1 MNDKPLVSILIP
13 CYNHEN
19 FLDDCLSSILAQT
32 YDNIELLVCDDCS
45 PDRSF
50 EKITDFEPSLKERF
64 SRVVIMRND
73 VNQGVTKNINRML
86 KLAQGVF
93 VKTIASDDAMAPTA
107 IEKMAQYLI
116 AHPQIDV
123 VVSNGIKVSESEQYP
138 NFTPIEKIY
147 DDAPDFRPDGFFARV
162 AANNQISAPAAMVRM
177 SIYQTYGFYDE
188 QVKVEDYEFW
198 LRILKDGR
206 ARFGFLDEE
215 LLYYRLN
222 ANSMTSLIG
231 NEGLARRRKLIHTS
245 ELETLEKY
253 RETLMPTTY
262 AKIVT
267 DRMLSEYWLAVE
279 YHLNDWKKELAD
291 RWHHFS
297 DKKFLPLKTRLSVRI
312 FYLRQWLKQC
322 IHRSRD

>member
-1 MNDKPLVSILIP
+1 MSDKPLVSILIP

-32 YDNIELLVCDDCS
+32 YDNIELLICDDCS

-50 EKITDFEPSLKERF
+50 EKITDYEQRLKKRF

-107 IEKMAQYLI
+107 IAQMTQYLI

-147 DDAPDFRPDGFFARV
+147 SAAPDFRSDGFFARV
-162 AANNQISAPAAMVRM
+162 AACNPISAPAAMVRM
-177 SIYQTYGFYDE
+177 SVYDKYGYYDE

-198 LRILKDGR
+198 LRILKDGCVQ
-206 ARFGFLDEE
+206 FGFLDEN

-222 ANSMTSLIG
+222 ANSMTSLTG
-231 NEGLARRRKLIHTS
+231 NAGLARRRKLIHES
-245 ELETLEKY
+245 EMDTLAKY
-253 RETLMPTTY
+253 RDCLAPSDY
-262 AKIVT
+262 AIIAT
-267 DRMLSEYWLAVE
+267 QRMMSERWLAVE
-279 YHLNDWKKELAD
+279 YQLIDWEKELAD
-291 RWHHFS
+291 RWHKFS
-297 DKKFLPLKTRLSVRI
+297 DKKYLPLKNRISVRL

-322 IHRSRD
+322 IYRSRD